1 MYSCKKWLQTGTS
14 LSRQI
19 KPLARQGLEL
29 AKQCPSLWPQTD
41 NFNFRRPITLISV
54 LINGDIYSKPPLSG
68 FLTKRHFLLL
78 GTTFGHTKLISS
90 CEVLFTGVRLVY
102 SACNHSIYTICT
114 QWLHPLLVSPRMLS
128 VYFLLL
134 IDYTQ
139 YAYFLLMDTPWYHA
153 ARIRE
158 VLL

>member
-1 MYSCKKWLQTGTS
+1 MYSCKKWFQTGIS

-19 KPLARQGLEL
+19 KALSRQGLEL

-41 NFNFRRPITLISV
+41 NFNFHRPITLISV
-54 LINGDIYSKPPLSG
+54 LINGDIYSKSPLSG
-68 FLTKRHFLLL
+68 FLTKRHLPLL
-78 GTTFGHTKLISS
+78 GTIFGHTKLIYS
-90 CEVLFTGVRLVY
+90 CEVLFTGVGLVY

-139 YAYFLLMDTPWYHA
+139 YAYFLVMDTPWYHA